1 MKRKNTAKA
10 LVSLALVSA
19 FALTACAPGGG
30 GGGGGGETTA
40 PVSQADID
48 AAMDTETTI
57 TFWTWVPDI
66 QKEVDLF
73 EAKYPKITVDVVN
86 VGTGT
91 VQYPKLRT
99 ALKAGKG
106 APDVAQIEY
115 QYIPSFRQTDS
126 LVDLTPYGGA
136 ELESKY
142 VEWVWN
148 QVADD
153 SGVWS
158 VPQDSGPLGNLYRSD
173 IYEQAGITAP
183 PATWDEFAEQA
194 QTVKDETGSYMSNL
208 PGNDP
213 GQVVGLF
220 WQAGAKPFSY
230 DGDKTVGI
238 DLDSAETQKVVTF
251 WQDLI
256 DKDLVS
262 TDADFTDSWYQ
273 GFSSGKY
280 ASWQTAAWGP
290 VFLQGTAANT
300 SGKWTAAKIP
310 QWEAGDDVSGN
321 WGGSSDA
328 VITGTKNP
336 IVAAEFSKF
345 LNSDPESTLAFAN
358 EQFLFPTTT
367 DTLSSSEFT
376 GTASDFYGGQKVNE
390 LFAGVSDTVST
401 DFQWLPFMD
410 YVYSSFND
418 TLGKAIADH
427 DDMSAALTAWQ
438 DDVTAYAKQQG
449 FTVQ

>member
-1 MKRKNTAKA
+1 MKTRFTATA
-10 LVSLALVSA
+10 LMSIAVVSALALAGCSA
-19 FALTACAPGGG
+19 PSSSGGG
-30 GGGGGGETTA
+30 SSTA

-48 AAMDTETTI
+48 KAMTTPTTI
-57 TFWTWVPDI
+57 TFWSWVPDI
-66 QKEVDLF
+66 QNQVDMF
-73 EAKYPKITVDVVN
+73 EAKYPDITVKLVN
-86 VGTGT
+86 TGTGS

-115 QYIPSFRQTDS
+115 QYISSFRQTGS

-136 ELESKY
+136 ELEDEY
-142 VEWVWN
+142 VPWVWN
-148 QVADD
+148 QVSTDD
-153 SGVWS
+153 GVWS

-173 IYEQAGITAP
+173 IFEAAGITAAP
-183 PATWDEFAEQA
+183 ETWADFAEQA
-194 QTVKDETGSYMSNL
+194 KTIRANTQSYISNL

-213 GQVVGLF
+213 GQIMGLF

-238 DLDSAETQKVVTF
+238 DLDSADTQKVVTF

-256 DKDLVS
+256 DQDLVS
-262 TDADFTDSWYQ
+262 TDADFNDAWYQ

-310 QWEAGDDVSGN
+310 QWKAGEDVSGN

-345 LNSDPESTLAFAN
+345 INGATEPTLAFAN

-367 DTLSSSEFT
+367 ATLTSPEFT
-376 GTASDFYGGQKVNE
+376 DAASDFYGGQKVNE

-401 DFQWLPFMD
+401 DFEWLPFMD

-427 DDMSAALTAWQ
+427 ADMSAALTAWQ
-438 DDVTAYAKQQG
+438 DDVVAYAKQQG
-449 FTVQ
+449 FTVK

>member
-1 MKRKNTAKA
+1 MKRKNTATA
-10 LVSLALVSA
+10 LVSLAVVSA
-19 FALTACAPGGG
+19 FALSACAPATGGG
-30 GGGGGGETTA
+30 TA
-40 PVSQADID
+40 AQPAEPVSQAEID
-48 AAMDTETTI
+48 EAMDTETTI

-91 VQYPKLRT
+91 AQYPKLRT

-136 ELESKY
+136 ELEDSY

-173 IYEQAGITAP
+173 MYAEAGLTAA
-183 PATWDEFAEQA
+183 PATWDEFAEHA
-194 QTVKDETGSYMSNL
+194 QVIREETDSYISNL

-213 GQVVGLF
+213 GQIVGLF

-238 DLDSAETQKVVTF
+238 DLDSAETQKVVSF

-256 DKDLVS
+256 DRDLVS
-262 TDADFTDSWYQ
+262 TDADFNDAWYQ
-273 GFSSGKY
+273 GFASGKY

-300 SGKWTAAKIP
+300 SGQWTAAKIP
-310 QWEAGDDVSGN
+310 QWNAGEDVSGN
-321 WGGSSDA
+321 WGGSSNA
-328 VITGTKNP
+328 VITGTQNP

-345 LNSDPESTLAFAN
+345 LNTDPESTLAFAN

-367 DTLSSSEFT
+367 DTLASSEFT
-376 GTASDFYGGQKVNE
+376 GTESEFYGGQKVNE

-401 DFQWLPFMD
+401 DFQWLPFND
-410 YVYSSFND
+410 YVFSSFND

-427 DDMSAALTAWQ
+427 TDMSAALTAWQ
-438 DDVTAYAKQQG
+438 DAVTDYATQQG
-449 FTVQ
+449 FTVE

>member
-1 MKRKNTAKA
+1 MKHKYAATA
-10 LVSLALVSA
+10 LVSMAVASALVLSGCSPSGGN
-19 FALTACAPGGG
+19 TGGG
-30 GGGGGGETTA
+30 DVK
-40 PVSQADID
+40 PVTQADID
-48 AAMDTETTI
+48 KAMTTPTTL

-66 QKEVDLF
+66 QNEVDLF
-73 EAKYPKITVDVVN
+73 EAKYPDIKVKVVN

-115 QYIPSFRQTDS
+115 QYIPSFRQTES

-136 ELESKY
+136 DLEDSY
-142 VEWVWN
+142 VPWVWN
-148 QVADD
+148 QVATDD
-153 SGVWS
+153 GVWS

-173 IYEQAGITAP
+173 IYAQAGLSAS
-183 PATWDEFAEQA
+183 PATWDEFAAHA
-194 QTVKDETGSYMSNL
+194 QTIKDKTDSYISNL

-213 GQVVGLF
+213 GQIMGLF

-238 DLDSAETQKVVTF
+238 DLDSADTQKVISF

-262 TDADFTDSWYQ
+262 TDADFNDAWYQ

-310 QWEAGDDVSGN
+310 QWNAGDDVSGN

-336 IVAAEFSKF
+336 IAAAEFSKF
-345 LNSDPESTLAFAN
+345 LNGDPESTLMFGN

-367 DTLSSSEFT
+367 DTLSSTDFT
-376 GTASDFYGGQKVNE
+376 GAASEFYGGQKVNE

-401 DFQWLPFMD
+401 DFEWLPIMD

-427 DDMSAALTAWQ
+427 TDMLAALTSWQ
-438 DDVTAYAKQQG
+438 EKVSDYATKQG
-449 FTVQ
+449 FTVK

>member
-1 MKRKNTAKA
+1 MA
-10 LVSLALVSA
+10 LVSVAVVTAVALS
-19 FALTACAPGGG
+19 ACAPSNGGTDAG
-30 GGGGGGETTA
+30 QTTA
-40 PVSQADID
+40 PVSQAEID
-48 AAMDTETTI
+48 EAMDTETTI

-91 VQYPKLRT
+91 AQYPKLRT

-115 QYIPSFRQTDS
+115 QYIPSFRQTNS

-136 ELESKY
+136 ELEDSY

-153 SGVWS
+153 AGVWS

-173 IYEQAGITAP
+173 IYAQAGITEA
-183 PATWDEFAEQA
+183 PATWDDFAEDA
-194 QTVKDETGSYMSNL
+194 KTIKEKTDSYISNL

-213 GQVVGLF
+213 GQIVGLF

-238 DLDSAETQKVVTF
+238 DLDSAETQKVVSF

-256 DKDLVS
+256 DQDLVS
-262 TDADFTDSWYQ
+262 TDADFNDAWYQ
-273 GFSSGKY
+273 GFASGKY

-290 VFLQGTAANT
+290 VFLQGTAADT

-310 QWEAGDDVSGN
+310 QWNAGEDVSGN
-321 WGGSSDA
+321 WGGSSNA

-345 LNSDPESTLAFAN
+345 LNTDPESTLAFAN

-367 DTLSSSEFT
+367 DTLSSPDFIGTESE
-376 GTASDFYGGQKVNE
+376 FYGGQKVNE

-401 DFQWLPFMD
+401 DFQWLPFND

-427 DDMSAALTAWQ
+427 GDMSAALTAWQ
-438 DDVTAYAKQQG
+438 DAVTAYAKQQG
-449 FTVQ
+449 FTVE

>member
-1 MKRKNTAKA
+1 MSIAV
-10 LVSLALVSA
+10 VSALALAGCSA
-19 FALTACAPGGG
+19 PSSSGGG
-30 GGGGGGETTA
+30 SSTA

-48 AAMDTETTI
+48 KAMTTPTTI
-57 TFWTWVPDI
+57 TFWSWVPDI
-66 QKEVDLF
+66 QNQVDMF
-73 EAKYPKITVDVVN
+73 EAKYPDITVKLVN
-86 VGTGT
+86 TGTGS

-115 QYIPSFRQTDS
+115 QYISSFRQTGS

-136 ELESKY
+136 ELEDEY
-142 VEWVWN
+142 VPWVWN
-148 QVADD
+148 QVSTDD
-153 SGVWS
+153 GVWS

-173 IYEQAGITAP
+173 IFEAAGITAAP
-183 PATWDEFAEQA
+183 ETWADFAEQA
-194 QTVKDETGSYMSNL
+194 KTIRANTQSYISNL

-213 GQVVGLF
+213 GQIMGLF

-238 DLDSAETQKVVTF
+238 DLDSADTQKVVTF

-256 DKDLVS
+256 DQDLVS
-262 TDADFTDSWYQ
+262 TDADFNDAWYQ

-310 QWEAGDDVSGN
+310 QWKAGEDVSGN

-345 LNSDPESTLAFAN
+345 INGATEPTLAFAN

-367 DTLSSSEFT
+367 ATLTSPEFT
-376 GTASDFYGGQKVNE
+376 DAASDFYGGQKVNE

-401 DFQWLPFMD
+401 DFEWLPFMD

-427 DDMSAALTAWQ
+427 ADMSAALTAWQ
-438 DDVTAYAKQQG
+438 DDVVAYAKQQG
-449 FTVQ
+449 FTVK

>member
-1 MKRKNTAKA
+1 MA
-10 LVSLALVSA
+10 LVALAAASTLALSGCTPATPSA
-19 FALTACAPGGG
+19 SS
-30 GGGGGGETTA
+30 TTA
-40 PVSQADID
+40 AVSQTDID
-48 AAMDTETTI
+48 KAMSTPTTL

-66 QKEVDLF
+66 QNEVDLF
-73 EAKYPKITVDVVN
+73 QKKYPNIKVNVVN
-86 VGTGT
+86 TGTGT

-99 ALKAGKG
+99 ALKAGEG

-115 QYIPSFRQTDS
+115 QYIPSFRQTNS

-136 ELESKY
+136 ELKDSY
-142 VEWVWN
+142 VPWVWN
-148 QVADD
+148 QVSTAN
-153 SGVWS
+153 GVWS

-173 IYEQAGITAP
+173 IYSQAGLTEA
-183 PATWDEFAEQA
+183 PATWADFATDA
-194 QTVKDETGSYMSNL
+194 QTIKSKTSSYISNL

-213 GQVVGLF
+213 GQIMGLF

-230 DGDKTVGI
+230 DGNKTVGI
-238 DLDSAETQKVVTF
+238 NLDSTETQKVVKF
-251 WQDLI
+251 WQGLI

-262 TDADFTDSWYQ
+262 TDADFNDAWYQ

-300 SGKWTAAKIP
+300 SGKWSAAKIP
-310 QWEAGDDVSGN
+310 QWNAGEDVSGN

-328 VITGTKNP
+328 VIAGTKNP
-336 IVAAEFSKF
+336 IAAAELTKF
-345 LNSDPESTLAFAN
+345 INGDPASTLMLGN
-358 EQFLFPTTT
+358 KQFLFPTTT
-367 DTLSSSEFT
+367 NTLKSADFV
-376 GTASDFYGGQKVNE
+376 GAASDFYGGQKVNE

-427 DDMSAALTAWQ
+427 TDMSAALTTWQ
-438 DDVTAYAKQQG
+438 TQVKDYASQQG

>member
-1 MKRKNTAKA
+1 MKIRHSAMA
-10 LVSLALVSA
+10 LVALAAASTLALSGCTPATPSA
-19 FALTACAPGGG
+19 SS
-30 GGGGGGETTA
+30 TTA
-40 PVSQADID
+40 AVSQTDID
-48 AAMDTETTI
+48 KAMSTPTTL

-66 QKEVDLF
+66 QNEVDLF
-73 EAKYPKITVDVVN
+73 QKKYPNIKVNVVN
-86 VGTGT
+86 TGTGT

-99 ALKAGKG
+99 ALKAGEG

-115 QYIPSFRQTDS
+115 QYIPSFRQTNS

-136 ELESKY
+136 ELKDSY
-142 VEWVWN
+142 VPWVWN
-148 QVADD
+148 QVSTAN
-153 SGVWS
+153 GVWS

-173 IYEQAGITAP
+173 IYSQAGLTEA
-183 PATWDEFAEQA
+183 PATWADFATDA
-194 QTVKDETGSYMSNL
+194 QTIKSKTSSYISNL

-213 GQVVGLF
+213 GQIMGLF

-230 DGDKTVGI
+230 DGNKTVGI
-238 DLDSAETQKVVTF
+238 NLDSTETQKVVKF
-251 WQDLI
+251 WQGLI

-262 TDADFTDSWYQ
+262 TDADFNDAWYQ

-300 SGKWTAAKIP
+300 SGKWSAAKIP
-310 QWEAGDDVSGN
+310 QWNAGEDVSGN

-328 VITGTKNP
+328 VIAGTKNP
-336 IVAAEFSKF
+336 IAAAELTKF
-345 LNSDPESTLAFAN
+345 INGDPASTLMLGN
-358 EQFLFPTTT
+358 KQFLFPTTT
-367 DTLSSSEFT
+367 NTLKSADFV
-376 GTASDFYGGQKVNE
+376 GAASDFYGGQKVNE

-427 DDMSAALTAWQ
+427 TDMSAALTTWQ
-438 DDVTAYAKQQG
+438 TQVKDYASQQG